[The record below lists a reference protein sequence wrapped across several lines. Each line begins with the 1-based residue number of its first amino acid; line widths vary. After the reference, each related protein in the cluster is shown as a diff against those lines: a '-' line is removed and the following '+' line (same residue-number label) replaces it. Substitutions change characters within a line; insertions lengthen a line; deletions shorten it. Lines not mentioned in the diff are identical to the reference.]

1 MKRLTTHIP
10 GGPRK
15 GCCLQISCTCTDC
28 LGKCVF
34 PWNTGGLHS
43 GTAWGSNIRPEGKEF
58 TTYKKEYGSLGEER
72 FRREGPERK
81 HESERAARKRKSQ
94 LKHLP
99 NQESMVSDETTHFE
113 QGLLYSHQPYLSPS
127 LRPPPRKLD
136 SEGAQEGEKGT
147 PVTPPVDFPLQSPIL
162 KSA

>member
-81 HESERAARKRKSQ
+81 HQSLRGQPGREKVSSNIYQTKRAWCQMRPHISSKAFYTPTNS
-94 LKHLP
+94 
-99 NQESMVSDETTHFE
+99 T
-113 QGLLYSHQPYLSPS
+113 S
-127 LRPPPRKLD
+127 LRPCTPHQGNWIAREPKR
-136 SEGAQEGEKGT
+136 EKREH
-147 PVTPPVDFPLQSPIL
+147 QSHHQSIFHYNLP
-162 KSA
+162 S